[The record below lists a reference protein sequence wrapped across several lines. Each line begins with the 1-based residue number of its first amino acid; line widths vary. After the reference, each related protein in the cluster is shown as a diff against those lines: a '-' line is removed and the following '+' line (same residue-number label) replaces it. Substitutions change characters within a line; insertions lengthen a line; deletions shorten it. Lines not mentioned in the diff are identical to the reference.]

1 MEASKFAL
9 MDGARS
15 TVIEAAE
22 LITELRRWQRYAKSA
37 EGVSALTR
45 GESADN
51 ATQSEQSASEARRG
65 LGRS

>member
-9 MDGARS
+9 MDGARA

-22 LITELRRWQRYAKSA
+22 LIAELRRWQKYAKSA
-37 EGVSALTR
+37 EGVNALIR

-51 ATQSEQSASEARRG
+51 ATQSEQSASEAKKG
-65 LGRS
+65 SGNT